1 MELENTTGYIL
12 VSGTQSVDKCCI
24 ITGCDACCTFT
35 VDQSHRYQNRLCV
48 FDNLSERLW
57 PYHPGCDVT
66 GNVVFSFTNATEGNF
81 FFISSKPVVVKGG
94 APMLS
99 LLKPVILF
107 TFSHV
112 LLVITGYVQSFF
124 GSILP

>member
-35 VDQSHRYQNRLCV
+35 VDQRYRYQNRLCII
-48 FDNLSERLW
+48 DNRSERLW

-66 GNVVFSFTNATEGNF
+66 GNVVFSFTNATEGAF
-81 FFISSKPVVVKGG
+81 FFMKLKTGCGKGG
-94 APMLS
+94 GVLS
-99 LLKPVILF
+99 FLKPVISF
-107 TFSHV
+107 TFSPV
-112 LLVITGYVQSFF
+112 LFVITGSVQSFS